1 MTHPLLIQDDYR
13 RQWMQLLILTAAHF
27 VLDMFPGL
35 MHTLLP
41 AFQDSFH
48 LSKASGAVVLTF
60 FLITAN
66 GIQVLIGHLRAEKD
80 RPLFLYAGMLLIC
93 TILLFG
99 IVPHNNMAVVW
110 LSIIATA
117 CGAGVGMTHPEGLR
131 AIHRLDRISST
142 VTSTVFMSG
151 GIIGF
156 AFGAWISTHFFQRW
170 QFYGLIPFCV
180 MSLIALVL
188 MVAFRIRLA
197 VQRDEVQR
205 QSRHTQCEP
214 ISFWI
219 VMAIATLV
227 ASSVTIFGWII
238 PQRFDELGLP
248 LTAGGISVSVFSLAG
263 GVGGIVMTRLAMRH
277 GELKTIRWMLAAGIP
292 FVIIYLSLMEHRWS
306 VPLFFFGGFFCF
318 GAYPIMVSIARHCK
332 GPNLGR
338 RMGLIVGGIW
348 LAACTLPMLLGP
360 VVKAHGTIVVVICAP
375 IGFVL
380 ALVLATLKPKKRNRS
395 QKELRA

>member
-1 MTHPLLIQDDYR
+1 MTQRLPIQDEYR
-13 RQWMQLLILTAAHF
+13 RQWGQLLILTAAHF

-66 GIQVLIGHLRAEKD
+66 GIQVLIGHLRSEKD
-80 RPLFLYAGMLLIC
+80 RPWFLYAGMLLVC

-99 IVPHNNMAVVW
+99 IVPHNMAVVW
-110 LSIIATA
+110 LSIIATV

-131 AIHRLDRISST
+131 AIHRLDQIPST
-142 VTSTVFMSG
+142 ITSAVFMSG

-156 AFGAWISTHFFQRW
+156 AFGAWVSTHLFQRW

-180 MSLIALVL
+180 MSVMALVL
-188 MVAFRIRLA
+188 MIVFGIRLA
-197 VQRDEVQR
+197 VQRDELQR
-205 QSRHTQCEP
+205 QSRHTQREP

-263 GVGGIVMTRLAMRH
+263 GVGGIVMTRLAIRH
-277 GELKTIRWMLAAGIP
+277 GELKTIRWMLVAGIP
-292 FVIIYLSLMEHRWS
+292 FVIIYLCLMEHRWS

-318 GAYPIMVSIARHCK
+318 GAYPIMVSIARHCQ

-380 ALVLATLKPKKRNRS
+380 ALVLATLKLKKRNRS